1 MDFSPSRSSIHDE
14 RKYQIRILGTGAANP
29 VTQVGQR
36 VTITRTAVGVFK
48 VAFLDHPGTFV
59 RFGWAFGA
67 TVPGD
72 VKGQTCTRGATVTD
86 AAGQLSIS
94 ISTWSSAFAA
104 DELLATEFLDLE
116 FVFAATLNP

>member
-1 MDFSPSRSSIHDE
+1 MNFSPSRSSVHEE

-29 VTQVGQR
+29 VTEVGQR

-59 RFGWAFGA
+59 RFGWAGGA
-67 TVPGD
+67 LVPGD
-72 VKGQTCTRGATVTD
+72 VKGQTLTRGVPVTD

-94 ISTWSSAFAA
+94 VSWWSSAFAA
-104 DELLATEFLDLE
+104 DELLANEYIDLE
-116 FVFAATLNP
+116 FIFAAKKDP